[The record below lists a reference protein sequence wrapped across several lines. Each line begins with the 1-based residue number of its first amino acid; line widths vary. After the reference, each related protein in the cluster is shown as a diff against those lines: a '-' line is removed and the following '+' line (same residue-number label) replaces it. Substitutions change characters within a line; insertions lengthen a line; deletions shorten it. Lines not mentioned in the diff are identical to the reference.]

1 MTSEGEQNTHLALY
15 RKYRPTKLADVI
27 GQPQVTDILAAMAKT
42 GQFAH
47 SYLFTGQRGTGK
59 TTVARILAHLINQL
73 DYEDGA
79 VSQHVDIIEID
90 AASNNSVDDIRNLR
104 DSINLAPMQCPYK
117 VYIIDEFH
125 MLSKA
130 AFNALL
136 KTIEEPPRHAIFILA
151 TTELQKVPATILSR
165 VQRYQFRTVAPDVL
179 AKHLRKI
186 CTSERIT
193 IDDAAL
199 QLIAEQGGGSVRDSI
214 TILDQMASSG
224 QAITCDQV
232 EHTLGLITSQ
242 QLTDLWTAIGQQDS
256 PRIIQ
261 LVQTFTTSGI
271 GATSIARQLIKFL
284 THQASASPA
293 LYALID
299 QLLEVDK
306 SAMPEA
312 KLIAVLVCASL
323 KANATAEIHVSTMPQ
338 LNVVI
343 DQSATPKLAT
353 PAKPATQAPTKSTP
367 APKAAPA
374 PAIQPAAAKPA
385 QPAKPKSVATNGAS
399 SVSGTNSIPAAE
411 PAAAQ
416 SEATAPAATPAPDNF
431 DGDLSLELIEDK
443 LKEADE
449 VSAASLIRNC
459 EYRYNKSAN
468 LVTFFFGK
476 AFHRKK
482 ADTDKF
488 RSAVARAITAEYR
501 FTPSIEISK
510 DKVPADSD
518 ASKIME
524 IMGGGEVVTNDEF

>member
-186 CTSERIT
+186 CTSERIA

-242 QLTDLWTAIGQQDS
+242 QLTELWTAIGQQDS

-261 LVQTFTTSGI
+261 LVQAFTASGI

-284 THQASASPA
+284 TRQASASPA

-323 KANATAEIHVSTMPQ
+323 KANATAKIHVSTMPQ

-343 DQSATPKLAT
+343 DQPATPKPAT
-353 PAKPATQAPTKSTP
+353 PAKPAAQAPAKPAPAPTKL
-367 APKAAPA
+367 
-374 PAIQPAAAKPA
+374 AAAKPA
-385 QPAKPKSVATNGAS
+385 QPTKSKSAATNGAS
-399 SVSGTNSIPAAE
+399 NASDTDSITAAE

-416 SEATAPAATPAPDNF
+416 PEATAPAATPAPDNF
-431 DGDLSLELIEDK
+431 DGNLSLGLIEDK

-518 ASKIME
+518 ASKVME

>member
-193 IDDAAL
+193 IDDTAL

-242 QLTDLWTAIGQQDS
+242 QLTGLWTAIGQQDS

-261 LVQTFTTSGI
+261 LVQTFTASGI

-343 DQSATPKLAT
+343 DQPATPKPAT
-353 PAKPATQAPTKSTP
+353 PAKPAAQAPAKPAPAPTKL
-367 APKAAPA
+367 
-374 PAIQPAAAKPA
+374 AAAKPA
-385 QPAKPKSVATNGAS
+385 QPTKSKSAATNGAS
-399 SVSGTNSIPAAE
+399 NASDTDSITAAE

-416 SEATAPAATPAPDNF
+416 PEATAPAATPAPDNF
-431 DGDLSLELIEDK
+431 DGNLSLGLIEDK
-443 LKEADE
+443 LKKADE

>member
-73 DYEDGA
+73 DYKDGA

-186 CTSERIT
+186 CDNERIT
-193 IDDAAL
+193 IDDTAL

-261 LVQTFTTSGI
+261 LVQTFTASGI

-284 THQASASPA
+284 TRQASAGPA

-323 KANATAEIHVSTMPQ
+323 KANATAEVHVGAMPQ

-343 DQSATPKLAT
+343 DQPAAPKLAT
-353 PAKPATQAPTKSTP
+353 PATPAVQAPTK
-367 APKAAPA
+367 
-374 PAIQPAAAKPA
+374 PAAAKPA
-385 QPAKPKSVATNGAS
+385 QPAESKSAATNGAS
-399 SVSGTNSIPAAE
+399 SASSITAAE

-416 SEATAPAATPAPDNF
+416 SEATALVATPAPDNF
-431 DGDLSLELIEDK
+431 DGNLSLELIEDK

-518 ASKIME
+518 ASKVME

>member
-73 DYEDGA
+73 DYKDGA

-186 CTSERIT
+186 CDNERIT
-193 IDDAAL
+193 IDDTAL

-224 QAITCDQV
+224 QAITCNQV

-242 QLTDLWTAIGQQDS
+242 QLTELWTAIGQQDS

-261 LVQTFTTSGI
+261 LVQAFTASGI

-284 THQASASPA
+284 TRQAGASPA

-343 DQSATPKLAT
+343 DQPATPKPAT
-353 PAKPATQAPTKSTP
+353 PAKPAAQAPAKPAPAPTKL
-367 APKAAPA
+367 
-374 PAIQPAAAKPA
+374 AAAKPA
-385 QPAKPKSVATNGAS
+385 QPTKSKSAATNGARNAS
-399 SVSGTNSIPAAE
+399 DTDSITAAE

-416 SEATAPAATPAPDNF
+416 SEATALAATPAPDNF
-431 DGDLSLELIEDK
+431 DGNLSLELIEDK

-518 ASKIME
+518 ASKVME

>member
-186 CTSERIT
+186 CDNERIT

-242 QLTDLWTAIGQQDS
+242 QLADLWTAIGQQDS

-261 LVQTFTTSGI
+261 LVQTFTASGI

-284 THQASASPA
+284 TRQASASPA

-343 DQSATPKLAT
+343 DQPATPKPAT
-353 PAKPATQAPTKSTP
+353 PAKPAAQAPAKPAPAPTKL
-367 APKAAPA
+367 
-374 PAIQPAAAKPA
+374 AAAKPA
-385 QPAKPKSVATNGAS
+385 QPTKSKSAATNGAS
-399 SVSGTNSIPAAE
+399 NASDTDSITAAE

-416 SEATAPAATPAPDNF
+416 PEATAPAATPAPDNF
-431 DGDLSLELIEDK
+431 DGNLSLELIEDK

-488 RSAVARAITAEYR
+488 RSAVARTITAEYR

-518 ASKIME
+518 ASKVME

>member
-224 QAITCDQV
+224 QAITCNQV

-261 LVQTFTTSGI
+261 LVQAFTASGI

-284 THQASASPA
+284 TRQAGASPA

-343 DQSATPKLAT
+343 DQPATPKPAT
-353 PAKPATQAPTKSTP
+353 PAKPAAQAPAKP
-367 APKAAPA
+367 APSPTKL
-374 PAIQPAAAKPA
+374 AAAKPA
-385 QPAKPKSVATNGAS
+385 QPTKSKSAATNGAS
-399 SVSGTNSIPAAE
+399 NASDTDSITAAE

-416 SEATAPAATPAPDNF
+416 SEATALAATPAPDNF
-431 DGDLSLELIEDK
+431 DGNLSLELIEDK

>member
-73 DYEDGA
+73 DYKDGA

-186 CTSERIT
+186 CDNEHIT

-261 LVQTFTTSGI
+261 LVQAFTASGI

-284 THQASASPA
+284 TRQASASPA

-323 KANATAEIHVSTMPQ
+323 KANATAKIHVSTMPQ

-343 DQSATPKLAT
+343 DQSTEPKPTA
-353 PAKPATQAPTKSTP
+353 PAKPAAPTSKATKNTP
-367 APKAAPA
+367 APATTEA
-374 PAIQPAAAKPA
+374 QSVTTKPA
-385 QPAKPKSVATNGAS
+385 QPAKPKLAATNGAS
-399 SVSGTNSIPAAE
+399 DASDTNSIT
-411 PAAAQ
+411 AAAQ

-431 DGDLSLELIEDK
+431 DGNLSLELIEDK

>member
-242 QLTDLWTAIGQQDS
+242 QLTGLWTAIGQQDS

-261 LVQTFTTSGI
+261 LVQTFTASGI

-299 QLLEVDK
+299 QLLEIDK

-323 KANATAEIHVSTMPQ
+323 KANATAEIHVSTMPH

-343 DQSATPKLAT
+343 DQPATPKPAT
-353 PAKPATQAPTKSTP
+353 PAKPAAQAPAKPAPAPTKL
-367 APKAAPA
+367 
-374 PAIQPAAAKPA
+374 AAAKPA
-385 QPAKPKSVATNGAS
+385 QPTKSKSAATNGAS
-399 SVSGTNSIPAAE
+399 NASDTDSITAAE

-416 SEATAPAATPAPDNF
+416 PEATAPAATPAPDNF
-431 DGDLSLELIEDK
+431 DGNLSLGLIEDK

-518 ASKIME
+518 ASKVME

>member
-186 CTSERIT
+186 CTSERIA

-242 QLTDLWTAIGQQDS
+242 QLTELWTAIGQQDS

-261 LVQTFTTSGI
+261 LVQAFTASGI

-284 THQASASPA
+284 TRQASASPA

-323 KANATAEIHVSTMPQ
+323 KANATAKIHVGAMPQ
-338 LNVVI
+338 LNVII
-343 DQSATPKLAT
+343 DQATEPKPTA
-353 PAKPATQAPTKSTP
+353 PAKPAAPTSKATKNTP
-367 APKAAPA
+367 APATTEA
-374 PAIQPAAAKPA
+374 QSVTTKPA
-385 QPAKPKSVATNGAS
+385 QPAQPKSAAANNTISNS
-399 SVSGTNSIPAAE
+399 STTAAE

-431 DGDLSLELIEDK
+431 DGNLSLELIEDK

>member
-27 GQPQVTDILAAMAKT
+27 GQPQVTDILAAMAKM

-186 CTSERIT
+186 CTSERIA

-242 QLTDLWTAIGQQDS
+242 QLTELWTAIGQQDS

-261 LVQTFTTSGI
+261 LVQAFTASGI

-284 THQASASPA
+284 TRQASASPA

-323 KANATAEIHVSTMPQ
+323 KANATAKIHVGAMPSSSSP
-338 LNVVI
+338 LPSCRKYLPPSFRASN
-343 DQSATPKLAT
+343 
-353 PAKPATQAPTKSTP
+353 
-367 APKAAPA
+367 
-374 PAIQPAAAKPA
+374 
-385 QPAKPKSVATNGAS
+385 ATNS
-399 SVSGTNSIPAAE
+399 
-411 PAAAQ
+411 
-416 SEATAPAATPAPDNF
+416 APWRPT
-431 DGDLSLELIEDK
+431 
-443 LKEADE
+443 
-449 VSAASLIRNC
+449 C
-459 EYRYNKSAN
+459 
-468 LVTFFFGK
+468 
-476 AFHRKK
+476 
-482 ADTDKF
+482 
-488 RSAVARAITAEYR
+488 
-501 FTPSIEISK
+501 
-510 DKVPADSD
+510 
-518 ASKIME
+518 
-524 IMGGGEVVTNDEF
+524 

>member
-73 DYEDGA
+73 DYKDGA

-179 AKHLRKI
+179 AKHLQKI
-186 CTSERIT
+186 CANEHIT

-224 QAITCDQV
+224 QAITCNQV
-232 EHTLGLITSQ
+232 EHTLGLITNQ

-261 LVQTFTTSGI
+261 LVQTFTASGI

-284 THQASASPA
+284 TRQASAGPA

-323 KANATAEIHVSTMPQ
+323 KANATAEVHVGAMPQ

-343 DQSATPKLAT
+343 DQPAAPKLAT
-353 PAKPATQAPTKSTP
+353 PATPAVQAPTK
-367 APKAAPA
+367 
-374 PAIQPAAAKPA
+374 PAAAKPA
-385 QPAKPKSVATNGAS
+385 QPDESKSAAANGAS
-399 SVSGTNSIPAAE
+399 NASGTNSITAAE
-411 PAAAQ
+411 PATAQ

-431 DGDLSLELIEDK
+431 DGNLSLELIEDK

-518 ASKIME
+518 ASKVME

>member
-261 LVQTFTTSGI
+261 LVQAFTASGI

-284 THQASASPA
+284 TRQASVSPA

-323 KANATAEIHVSTMPQ
+323 KANATAEIHVGAMPQ

-343 DQSATPKLAT
+343 DQPTTPKPAVQA
-353 PAKPATQAPTKSTP
+353 PAKPA
-367 APKAAPA
+367 PA
-374 PAIQPAAAKPA
+374 PAKPAAAKPA
-385 QPAKPKSVATNGAS
+385 QPTKSKSAATNGAS
-399 SVSGTNSIPAAE
+399 STSNTTAAE
-411 PAAAQ
+411 PASAT
-416 SEATAPAATPAPDNF
+416 SEVTATAATPAPDNF
-431 DGDLSLELIEDK
+431 DGNLSLELIEDK

-518 ASKIME
+518 ASKVME

>member
-15 RKYRPTKLADVI
+15 RKYRPTKLAGVI

-179 AKHLRKI
+179 AKHLHKI
-186 CTSERIT
+186 CDSEHIT

-224 QAITCDQV
+224 QAITCGQV

-261 LVQTFTTSGI
+261 LVQTFTASGI

-284 THQASASPA
+284 TRQAGASPA

-323 KANATAEIHVSTMPQ
+323 KANATAEIHVGAMPQ

-343 DQSATPKLAT
+343 DQPITPKPAVQA
-353 PAKPATQAPTKSTP
+353 PAKPA
-367 APKAAPA
+367 PA
-374 PAIQPAAAKPA
+374 PAKPAAAKPA
-385 QPAKPKSVATNGAS
+385 QPTKSKSAATNGAS
-399 SVSGTNSIPAAE
+399 STSNTTAAE
-411 PAAAQ
+411 PASAT
-416 SEATAPAATPAPDNF
+416 SEVTATAATPAPDNF
-431 DGDLSLELIEDK
+431 DGNLSLELIEDK

-488 RSAVARAITAEYR
+488 RSAVERAITAEYR

-518 ASKIME
+518 ASKVME

>member
-186 CTSERIT
+186 CDSEHIT

-242 QLTDLWTAIGQQDS
+242 QLTDLWAAIGQQDS

-261 LVQTFTTSGI
+261 LVQTFIASGI

-284 THQASASPA
+284 TRQASASPA

-323 KANATAEIHVSTMPQ
+323 KANATAEVHVGDMPQ

-343 DQSATPKLAT
+343 DQPATPKPAT
-353 PAKPATQAPTKSTP
+353 PATP
-367 APKAAPA
+367 AVQVPA
-374 PAIQPAAAKPA
+374 KPAAAKPA
-385 QPAKPKSVATNGAS
+385 QPTKSKSAATNGAS
-399 SVSGTNSIPAAE
+399 SASSITAAE

-416 SEATAPAATPAPDNF
+416 SEATALAATPAPDNF
-431 DGDLSLELIEDK
+431 DGNLSLELIEDK

>member
-27 GQPQVTDILAAMAKT
+27 GQPQVTNILAAMAKT

-79 VSQHVDIIEID
+79 VNQHVDIIEID

-179 AKHLRKI
+179 AKHLQKI
-186 CTSERIT
+186 CANEHIT

-232 EHTLGLITSQ
+232 EHTLGLITGQ
-242 QLTDLWTAIGQQDS
+242 QLTDLWTAIGQKDS
-256 PRIIQ
+256 PHIIQ
-261 LVQTFTTSGI
+261 LVQTFIASGI

-284 THQASASPA
+284 TRQASASPA

-323 KANATAEIHVSTMPQ
+323 KANATAEIHVGAMPQ

-343 DQSATPKLAT
+343 DQPTAPKLAT
-353 PAKPATQAPTKSTP
+353 PATPAVQAPTKPVT
-367 APKAAPA
+367 
-374 PAIQPAAAKPA
+374 AKPA
-385 QPAKPKSVATNGAS
+385 QPTKSKSAAANGTS
-399 SVSGTNSIPAAE
+399 NTSDTNSITAAE

-416 SEATAPAATPAPDNF
+416 SEATALAATPAPDNF
-431 DGDLSLELIEDK
+431 DGNLSLELIEDK

>member
-1 MTSEGEQNTHLALY
+1 MCAIASPSL
-15 RKYRPTKLADVI
+15 TKW
-27 GQPQVTDILAAMAKT
+27 LAAAK
-42 GQFAH
+42 
-47 SYLFTGQRGTGK
+47 L
-59 TTVARILAHLINQL
+59 
-73 DYEDGA
+73 
-79 VSQHVDIIEID
+79 
-90 AASNNSVDDIRNLR
+90 
-104 DSINLAPMQCPYK
+104 
-117 VYIIDEFH
+117 
-125 MLSKA
+125 
-130 AFNALL
+130 
-136 KTIEEPPRHAIFILA
+136 
-151 TTELQKVPATILSR
+151 
-165 VQRYQFRTVAPDVL
+165 
-179 AKHLRKI
+179 
-186 CTSERIT
+186 
-193 IDDAAL
+193 
-199 QLIAEQGGGSVRDSI
+199 
-214 TILDQMASSG
+214 
-224 QAITCDQV
+224 TCDQV

-261 LVQTFTTSGI
+261 LVQTFTASGI

-284 THQASASPA
+284 TRQASVSPA

-323 KANATAEIHVSTMPQ
+323 KANATAKIHVSTMPQ

-343 DQSATPKLAT
+343 DQPATPKPAT
-353 PAKPATQAPTKSTP
+353 PAKPAAQAPAKPAPAPTKL
-367 APKAAPA
+367 
-374 PAIQPAAAKPA
+374 AAAKPA
-385 QPAKPKSVATNGAS
+385 QPTKSKSAATNGAS
-399 SVSGTNSIPAAE
+399 NASDTDSITAAE

-416 SEATAPAATPAPDNF
+416 PEATAPAATPAPDNF
-431 DGDLSLELIEDK
+431 DGNLSLGLIEDK

-518 ASKIME
+518 ASKVME

>member
-261 LVQTFTTSGI
+261 LVQAFTASGI

-284 THQASASPA
+284 TRQAGASPA

-299 QLLEVDK
+299 QLLGVDK
-306 SAMPEA
+306 SVIPEA
-312 KLIAVLVCASL
+312 KLIAALVCASL

-343 DQSATPKLAT
+343 DQPATPKPAT
-353 PAKPATQAPTKSTP
+353 PAKPAAQAPAKPAPAPTKL
-367 APKAAPA
+367 
-374 PAIQPAAAKPA
+374 AAAKPA
-385 QPAKPKSVATNGAS
+385 QPTKSKSAATNGAS
-399 SVSGTNSIPAAE
+399 NASDTDSITAAE

-416 SEATAPAATPAPDNF
+416 SEATALAATPAPDNF
-431 DGDLSLELIEDK
+431 DGNLSLELIEDK

-518 ASKIME
+518 ASKVME

>member
-73 DYEDGA
+73 DYKDGA

-186 CTSERIT
+186 CDSEHIT

-242 QLTDLWTAIGQQDS
+242 QLTYLWAAIGQQDS

-261 LVQTFTTSGI
+261 LVQTFIASGI

-284 THQASASPA
+284 TRQASASPA

-343 DQSATPKLAT
+343 DQATGPKPTA
-353 PAKPATQAPTKSTP
+353 PAKPAAPTSKAAKNTP
-367 APKAAPA
+367 APATTEA
-374 PAIQPAAAKPA
+374 QSVTTKPA
-385 QPAKPKSVATNGAS
+385 QPAKPKSAATNGAS
-399 SVSGTNSIPAAE
+399 NASDTNSITAAE

-416 SEATAPAATPAPDNF
+416 SEATALAATPAPDNF
-431 DGDLSLELIEDK
+431 DGNLSLELIEDK

-449 VSAASLIRNC
+449 VSAVSLIRNC
-459 EYRYNKSAN
+459 EYRYNKSTN

-518 ASKIME
+518 ASKVME

>member
-73 DYEDGA
+73 DYKDGA

-104 DSINLAPMQCPYK
+104 DSINLVPMQCPYK

-186 CTSERIT
+186 CDSEHIT

-242 QLTDLWTAIGQQDS
+242 QLTDLWAAIGQQDS

-261 LVQTFTTSGI
+261 LVQTFIASGI

-284 THQASASPA
+284 TRQASASPA

-323 KANATAEIHVSTMPQ
+323 KANATAEVHVGDMPQ

-343 DQSATPKLAT
+343 DQPATPKPATPATPDAQT
-353 PAKPATQAPTKSTP
+353 PAKPAPAPTK
-367 APKAAPA
+367 
-374 PAIQPAAAKPA
+374 PAATEPA
-385 QPAKPKSVATNGAS
+385 QPAKPKSAAANSAS
-399 SVSGTNSIPAAE
+399 SASSTTAAK
-411 PAAAQ
+411 PTSAT
-416 SEATAPAATPAPDNF
+416 SEVTATAATPAPENF
-431 DGDLSLELIEDK
+431 DGNLSLELIEDK

-518 ASKIME
+518 ASKVME

>member
-186 CTSERIT
+186 CDNEHIT

-242 QLTDLWTAIGQQDS
+242 QLTGLWTAIGQQDS

-261 LVQTFTTSGI
+261 LVQTFTASGI

-343 DQSATPKLAT
+343 DQPATPKPAT
-353 PAKPATQAPTKSTP
+353 PAKPAAQAPAKPAPAPTKL
-367 APKAAPA
+367 
-374 PAIQPAAAKPA
+374 AAAKPA
-385 QPAKPKSVATNGAS
+385 QPTKSKSAATNGAS
-399 SVSGTNSIPAAE
+399 NASDTDSITAAE

-416 SEATAPAATPAPDNF
+416 SEATALAATPAPDNF
-431 DGDLSLELIEDK
+431 DGNLSLELIEDK

-518 ASKIME
+518 ASKVME

>member
-73 DYEDGA
+73 DYKDGA

-186 CTSERIT
+186 CDNEHIT

-232 EHTLGLITSQ
+232 EHTLGLITGQ

-261 LVQTFTTSGI
+261 LVQTFTASGI

-284 THQASASPA
+284 TRQASASPA

-323 KANATAEIHVSTMPQ
+323 KANATAEIHIDAMPQ

-343 DQSATPKLAT
+343 DQPATPKPAT
-353 PAKPATQAPTKSTP
+353 PAKPAAQAPAKPAPAPTKL
-367 APKAAPA
+367 
-374 PAIQPAAAKPA
+374 AAAKPA
-385 QPAKPKSVATNGAS
+385 QPTKSKSAATNGAS
-399 SVSGTNSIPAAE
+399 NASDTNSITAAE

-416 SEATAPAATPAPDNF
+416 SEATALAATPAPENF
-431 DGDLSLELIEDK
+431 DGNLSLELIEDK

-518 ASKIME
+518 ASKVME

>member
-261 LVQTFTTSGI
+261 LVQTFTASGI

-284 THQASASPA
+284 TRQASVSPA

-323 KANATAEIHVSTMPQ
+323 KANATAKIHVSTMPQ

-343 DQSATPKLAT
+343 DQPATPKPAT
-353 PAKPATQAPTKSTP
+353 PAKPAAQAPAKPAPAPTKL
-367 APKAAPA
+367 
-374 PAIQPAAAKPA
+374 AAAKPA
-385 QPAKPKSVATNGAS
+385 QPTKSKSAATNGAS
-399 SVSGTNSIPAAE
+399 NASDTDSITAAE

-416 SEATAPAATPAPDNF
+416 PEATAPAATPAPDNF
-431 DGDLSLELIEDK
+431 DGNLSLGLIEDK

-518 ASKIME
+518 ASKVME

>member
-186 CTSERIT
+186 CDNEHIT

-242 QLTDLWTAIGQQDS
+242 QLTELWTAIGQQDS

-261 LVQTFTTSGI
+261 LVQAFTASGI

-284 THQASASPA
+284 TRQAGASPA

-323 KANATAEIHVSTMPQ
+323 KANATAEVHVGDMPQ

-343 DQSATPKLAT
+343 DQPATPKPAT
-353 PAKPATQAPTKSTP
+353 PATP
-367 APKAAPA
+367 AVQVPA
-374 PAIQPAAAKPA
+374 KPAAAKPA
-385 QPAKPKSVATNGAS
+385 QPAQPKSAAANNTISNS
-399 SVSGTNSIPAAE
+399 STTAAE
-411 PAAAQ
+411 PASAT
-416 SEATAPAATPAPDNF
+416 SEVTATAATPAPENF
-431 DGDLSLELIEDK
+431 DGNLSLELIEDK

>member
-186 CTSERIT
+186 CDNERIT
-193 IDDAAL
+193 IDDDAL

-242 QLTDLWTAIGQQDS
+242 QLTDLWTAIGKKDS

-261 LVQTFTTSGI
+261 LVQAFIASGI

-343 DQSATPKLAT
+343 DQPATPKPAT
-353 PAKPATQAPTKSTP
+353 PAKPAAQAPKAPKATP
-367 APKAAPA
+367 APATTEA
-374 PAIQPAAAKPA
+374 QPVTAKPA
-385 QPAKPKSVATNGAS
+385 QPTKSKSAATNGAS
-399 SVSGTNSIPAAE
+399 NASDTDSIIAAE

-416 SEATAPAATPAPDNF
+416 SEATALAATPAPDNF
-431 DGDLSLELIEDK
+431 DGNLSLELIEDK

>member
-186 CTSERIT
+186 CDNEHIT

-232 EHTLGLITSQ
+232 EHTLGLITGQ

-261 LVQTFTTSGI
+261 LVQTFTASGI

-284 THQASASPA
+284 TRQASASPA

-323 KANATAEIHVSTMPQ
+323 KANATAKIHVGAMPQ
-338 LNVVI
+338 LNVII
-343 DQSATPKLAT
+343 DQATEPKPTA
-353 PAKPATQAPTKSTP
+353 PAKPAAPTSKATKNTP
-367 APKAAPA
+367 APATTEA
-374 PAIQPAAAKPA
+374 QSVTTKPA
-385 QPAKPKSVATNGAS
+385 QPAQPKSAAANNTISNS
-399 SVSGTNSIPAAE
+399 STTAAE
-411 PAAAQ
+411 PASAT
-416 SEATAPAATPAPDNF
+416 SEVTATAATPAPENF
-431 DGDLSLELIEDK
+431 DGNLSLELIEDK

-518 ASKIME
+518 ASKVME

>member
-47 SYLFTGQRGTGK
+47 SYLFTGQHGTGK

-224 QAITCDQV
+224 QAITCNQV

-261 LVQTFTTSGI
+261 LVQAFTASGI

-284 THQASASPA
+284 TRQAGASPA

-343 DQSATPKLAT
+343 DQPATPKPAT
-353 PAKPATQAPTKSTP
+353 PAKPAAQAPAKPAPAPTKL
-367 APKAAPA
+367 
-374 PAIQPAAAKPA
+374 AAAKPA
-385 QPAKPKSVATNGAS
+385 QPTKSKSAATNGAS
-399 SVSGTNSIPAAE
+399 NASDTDSITAAE

-416 SEATAPAATPAPDNF
+416 SEATALAATPAPDNF
-431 DGDLSLELIEDK
+431 DGNLSLELIEDK

-518 ASKIME
+518 ASKVME

>member
-186 CTSERIT
+186 CDNERIT

-261 LVQTFTTSGI
+261 LVQAFTASGI

-284 THQASASPA
+284 TRQAGASPA

-323 KANATAEIHVSTMPQ
+323 KANATAEVHVGVMPQ
-338 LNVVI
+338 LNVII
-343 DQSATPKLAT
+343 DQATEPKPT
-353 PAKPATQAPTKSTP
+353 TSAKPAAPTPK
-367 APKAAPA
+367 AAKAAPA
-374 PAIQPAAAKPA
+374 PATTEA
-385 QPAKPKSVATNGAS
+385 QPATTKPTQPTKPKSAATNGAS
-399 SVSGTNSIPAAE
+399 NASDTNSITAAE

-416 SEATAPAATPAPDNF
+416 SEATALAATPAPDNF
-431 DGDLSLELIEDK
+431 DGNLSLGLIEDK

>member
-242 QLTDLWTAIGQQDS
+242 QLTELWTAIGQQDS

-261 LVQTFTTSGI
+261 LVQAFTANGI
-271 GATSIARQLIKFL
+271 SAASIAHQLIKFL
-284 THQASASPA
+284 TRQASASPA

-323 KANATAEIHVSTMPQ
+323 KANATAEVHVGAMPQ

-343 DQSATPKLAT
+343 DQPITPKPAVQA
-353 PAKPATQAPTKSTP
+353 PAKPA
-367 APKAAPA
+367 PA
-374 PAIQPAAAKPA
+374 PAKPAAAKPA
-385 QPAKPKSVATNGAS
+385 QPTKSKSAATNGAS
-399 SVSGTNSIPAAE
+399 STSNTTAAE
-411 PAAAQ
+411 PASAT
-416 SEATAPAATPAPDNF
+416 SEVTATAATPAPDNF
-431 DGDLSLELIEDK
+431 DGNLSLELIEDK

-518 ASKIME
+518 ASKVME

>member
-186 CTSERIT
+186 CDNERIT
-193 IDDAAL
+193 IDDDAL

-242 QLTDLWTAIGQQDS
+242 QLTDLWSAIGQKDS

-261 LVQTFTTSGI
+261 LVQAFIASGI

-323 KANATAEIHVSTMPQ
+323 KANATAKIHVSTMPQ

-343 DQSATPKLAT
+343 DQPATPKPAT
-353 PAKPATQAPTKSTP
+353 PAKPAAQAPAKP
-367 APKAAPA
+367 APVPTKL
-374 PAIQPAAAKPA
+374 AAAKPA
-385 QPAKPKSVATNGAS
+385 QPTKSKSAATNGVSNAS
-399 SVSGTNSIPAAE
+399 DTDSITAAE

-416 SEATAPAATPAPDNF
+416 SEATALAATPAPDNF
-431 DGDLSLELIEDK
+431 DGNLSLELIEDK

>member
-261 LVQTFTTSGI
+261 LVQTFTASGI

-284 THQASASPA
+284 TRQASVSPA

-323 KANATAEIHVSTMPQ
+323 KANATAKIHVSTMPQ

-343 DQSATPKLAT
+343 DQPATPKPAT
-353 PAKPATQAPTKSTP
+353 PAKPAAQAPAKPAPAPTKL
-367 APKAAPA
+367 
-374 PAIQPAAAKPA
+374 AAAKPA
-385 QPAKPKSVATNGAS
+385 QPTKSKSAATNGAS
-399 SVSGTNSIPAAE
+399 NASDTDSITAAE

-431 DGDLSLELIEDK
+431 DGNLSLELIEDK

-518 ASKIME
+518 ASKVME

>member
-186 CTSERIT
+186 CDNERIT

-261 LVQTFTTSGI
+261 LVQAFTASGI

-284 THQASASPA
+284 TRQAGASPA

-323 KANATAEIHVSTMPQ
+323 KANATAEIHVDAMPQ

-343 DQSATPKLAT
+343 GQPTAPKIATPAT
-353 PAKPATQAPTKSTP
+353 PAVQAPAKPA
-367 APKAAPA
+367 PA
-374 PAIQPAAAKPA
+374 PAQAAATKTA
-385 QPAKPKSVATNGAS
+385 QPAKPKSAATNGAS
-399 SVSGTNSIPAAE
+399 NASDTNSITAAE

-416 SEATAPAATPAPDNF
+416 SEATALAATPAPDNF
-431 DGDLSLELIEDK
+431 DGNLSLELIEDK

-518 ASKIME
+518 ASKVME

>member
-73 DYEDGA
+73 DYEDGT

-186 CTSERIT
+186 CDSEHIT

-261 LVQTFTTSGI
+261 LVQAFTASGI

-284 THQASASPA
+284 TRQAGASPA

-306 SAMPEA
+306 SVIPEA

-323 KANATAEIHVSTMPQ
+323 KANATAEIHVGAMPQ

-343 DQSATPKLAT
+343 DQPATPKPAT
-353 PAKPATQAPTKSTP
+353 PAKPAVQTPAKPAPTP
-367 APKAAPA
+367 A
-374 PAIQPAAAKPA
+374 QSAAAKPA
-385 QPAKPKSVATNGAS
+385 QPTKSKSAATNGAS
-399 SVSGTNSIPAAE
+399 NASDTNSITAAE
-411 PAAAQ
+411 PAATQ
-416 SEATAPAATPAPDNF
+416 SEATALAVTPAPDNF
-431 DGDLSLELIEDK
+431 DDNLSLGLIEDK

>member
-179 AKHLRKI
+179 AKHLQKI
-186 CTSERIT
+186 CDNEHIT

-261 LVQTFTTSGI
+261 LVQTFTASGI
-271 GATSIARQLIKFL
+271 GAASIARQLIKFL
-284 THQASASPA
+284 TRQANASPA

-323 KANATAEIHVSTMPQ
+323 KANATAEIHVGAMPQ
-338 LNVVI
+338 LNVII
-343 DQSATPKLAT
+343 DQTTEPKPT
-353 PAKPATQAPTKSTP
+353 APTEPAAP
-367 APKAAPA
+367 APKATKATPEPA
-374 PAIQPAAAKPA
+374 TAEVQPATTKPA
-385 QPAKPKSVATNGAS
+385 QPTKSKSAATNGTS
-399 SVSGTNSIPAAE
+399 SANSITAAE
-411 PAAAQ
+411 SAAAQ
-416 SEATAPAATPAPDNF
+416 SEATATAATPAPENF
-431 DGDLSLELIEDK
+431 DGNLSLELIEDK

-518 ASKIME
+518 ASKVME

>member
-73 DYEDGA
+73 DYKDGA

-186 CTSERIT
+186 CDNERIT
-193 IDDAAL
+193 IDDTAL

-224 QAITCDQV
+224 QAITCGQV

-261 LVQTFTTSGI
+261 LVQTFTASGI

-343 DQSATPKLAT
+343 DQSTEPKPTA
-353 PAKPATQAPTKSTP
+353 PAKPAAPTSKATKNTP
-367 APKAAPA
+367 APATTEA
-374 PAIQPAAAKPA
+374 QSVTTKPA
-385 QPAKPKSVATNGAS
+385 QPAKPKSAATNGAS
-399 SVSGTNSIPAAE
+399 NASDTNSITAAE

-416 SEATAPAATPAPDNF
+416 SEATALAATPAPDNF
-431 DGDLSLELIEDK
+431 DGSLSFGLIEDK

-518 ASKIME
+518 ASKVME

>member
-59 TTVARILAHLINQL
+59 TTVARILANLINQL

-224 QAITCDQV
+224 QAITCNQV
-232 EHTLGLITSQ
+232 EHILGLITSQ
-242 QLTDLWTAIGQQDS
+242 QLTDLWTTIGQQDS

-261 LVQTFTTSGI
+261 LVQAFTASGI

-284 THQASASPA
+284 TRQAGASPA

-343 DQSATPKLAT
+343 DQPATPKPAT
-353 PAKPATQAPTKSTP
+353 PAKPAAQAPKAPKATP
-367 APKAAPA
+367 APATTEA
-374 PAIQPAAAKPA
+374 QPVTAKPA
-385 QPAKPKSVATNGAS
+385 QPTKSKSAATNGAS
-399 SVSGTNSIPAAE
+399 NASDTDSIIAAE

-416 SEATAPAATPAPDNF
+416 SEATALAATPAPDNF
-431 DGDLSLELIEDK
+431 DGNLSLELIEDK

-518 ASKIME
+518 ASKVME

>member
-73 DYEDGA
+73 DYKDGA

-104 DSINLAPMQCPYK
+104 DSINLVPMQCPYK

-186 CTSERIT
+186 CDSEHIT

-242 QLTDLWTAIGQQDS
+242 QLTELWTAIGQQDS

-261 LVQTFTTSGI
+261 LVQAFTASGI
-271 GATSIARQLIKFL
+271 SAASIARQLIKFL
-284 THQASASPA
+284 TRQANASPA

-323 KANATAEIHVSTMPQ
+323 KANATAEVHVSAMPQ
-338 LNVVI
+338 LNVII
-343 DQSATPKLAT
+343 DQTTEPKPTTPTKPAAPTPKAT
-353 PAKPATQAPTKSTP
+353 
-367 APKAAPA
+367 KAAPT
-374 PAIQPAAAKPA
+374 PATTEAQSVTAKPA
-385 QPAKPKSVATNGAS
+385 QPTKPKSAAANSAS
-399 SVSGTNSIPAAE
+399 STSSATATE
-411 PAAAQ
+411 PASAT
-416 SEATAPAATPAPDNF
+416 SEITATAATPAPENF
-431 DGDLSLELIEDK
+431 DGNLSLELIEDK

-518 ASKIME
+518 ASKVME

>member
-186 CTSERIT
+186 CDNERIT

-261 LVQTFTTSGI
+261 LVQAFTASGI

-284 THQASASPA
+284 TRQASASPA

-323 KANATAEIHVSTMPQ
+323 KANATAAVHVGAMPQ
-338 LNVVI
+338 LNVII
-343 DQSATPKLAT
+343 DQATEPKPTA
-353 PAKPATQAPTKSTP
+353 PAKPAAPTSKATKNTP
-367 APKAAPA
+367 APATAEA
-374 PAIQPAAAKPA
+374 QPVTTKPA
-385 QPAKPKSVATNGAS
+385 QPAQPKSAAANGAS
-399 SVSGTNSIPAAE
+399 NASSTTAAK
-411 PAAAQ
+411 PTSAT
-416 SEATAPAATPAPDNF
+416 SEVTATAATPAPENF
-431 DGDLSLELIEDK
+431 DGNLSLELIEDK

-468 LVTFFFGK
+468 LVTFFFGR

-518 ASKIME
+518 ASKVME

>member
-186 CTSERIT
+186 CDNERIT
-193 IDDAAL
+193 IDDDAL

-242 QLTDLWTAIGQQDS
+242 QLTDLWSAIGQKDS

-261 LVQTFTTSGI
+261 LVQAFIASGI

-284 THQASASPA
+284 TRQASASPA

-323 KANATAEIHVSTMPQ
+323 KANATAEVHVGAMPQ

-343 DQSATPKLAT
+343 DQPAAPKLAT
-353 PAKPATQAPTKSTP
+353 PATPAVQAPTK
-367 APKAAPA
+367 
-374 PAIQPAAAKPA
+374 PAAAKPA
-385 QPAKPKSVATNGAS
+385 QPAESKSAAANGAS
-399 SVSGTNSIPAAE
+399 NASGTNSITAAE
-411 PAAAQ
+411 PATAQ

-431 DGDLSLELIEDK
+431 DGNLSLELIEDK

-518 ASKIME
+518 ASKVME

>member
-73 DYEDGA
+73 DYKDGA

-186 CTSERIT
+186 CDSEHIT

-242 QLTDLWTAIGQQDS
+242 QLTELWTAIGQQDS

-261 LVQTFTTSGI
+261 LVQAFTASGI
-271 GATSIARQLIKFL
+271 SAASIARQLIKFL
-284 THQASASPA
+284 TRQANASPA

-323 KANATAEIHVSTMPQ
+323 KANATAEVHVGAMPQ
-338 LNVVI
+338 LNVII
-343 DQSATPKLAT
+343 DQTTEPKPT
-353 PAKPATQAPTKSTP
+353 EPAAP
-367 APKAAPA
+367 APKATKATPA
-374 PAIQPAAAKPA
+374 PATAEVQPVTTEPA
-385 QPAKPKSVATNGAS
+385 QPAQPKSAAANDAS
-399 SVSGTNSIPAAE
+399 STSSTTTTE
-411 PAAAQ
+411 PAGDT
-416 SEATAPAATPAPDNF
+416 SEVTATAATPAPENF
-431 DGDLSLELIEDK
+431 DGNLSLELIEDK

-518 ASKIME
+518 ASKVME